1 MSKTRGTATT
11 ATAVATALTILC
23 TAGAP
28 RPTSAQ
34 GPEADPHAWYEAVR
48 AELEAGF
55 ETMLNTASENEAP
68 AGLLAQVRMQME
80 GILANLDT
88 EMNGIEARIRVERAE
103 HDPKEDRFCRADIV
117 GRRLLERVG
126 EDPAD
131 AQDALLAGVQCR
143 TAYRGAVSIP
153 ATEEI
158 ESLRDLCFIARD
170 RIVEHHDNPE
180 IVFEPA
186 RAALYA
192 VARCAAYRGAA
203 SVAQQLTG
211 TAYGFYDAD
220 HIVRTLTNSFLRGE
234 FTGP

>member
-1 MSKTRGTATT
+1 MSTTRET
-11 ATAVATALTILC
+11 ATAATAIATVLTILW

-34 GPEADPHAWYEAVR
+34 GPEADPHAWYGTVR
-48 AELEAGF
+48 AELEAVF
-55 ETMLNTASENEAP
+55 ESTLNTASEDAAP
-68 AGLLAQVRMQME
+68 AGLLAQFRLQME

-88 EMNGIEARIRVERAE
+88 EMNGIQARIRVERAA
-103 HDPKEDRFCRADIV
+103 HDPQEDHFCRADFV
-117 GRRLLERVG
+117 GVRLLERVG
-126 EDPAD
+126 KDPAD

-158 ESLRDLCFIARD
+158 ENLRDLCFIARD
-170 RIVEHHDNPE
+170 RIVEHHDKPE
-180 IVFEPA
+180 IVFEPE

-203 SVAQQLTG
+203 SVAEQLTG
-211 TAYGFYDAD
+211 TVYGFGDAD
-220 HIVRTLTNSFLRGE
+220 HIVTTLTNSLLRGE
-234 FTGP
+234 FAGP